1 MSKVPAGS
9 RQAIVVDGASMN
21 TTYARLSAYQRTTD
35 GGWHRVLGPVPARI
49 GSNGFSWNHQEGVPS
64 TPIGVFTLPLAFG
77 YADPG
82 TKMSW
87 RTSTTDSVWVDD
99 PNSASYDT
107 WQTKTGN
114 DPWKSAEQLHIDV
127 YRLALWIN
135 VNPSHTP
142 GAGSAYFVHLPVSGA
157 TAGCVAIDETSLRWL
172 LGWLDPA
179 AQPRMVMGPDSVL
192 NQ

>member
-21 TTYARLSAYQRTTD
+21 TTYASLSAYQRTAD

-107 WQTKTGN
+107 WQTKTSN

>member
-49 GSNGFSWNHQEGVPS
+49 GSAGFSWDHREGVPA
-64 TPIGVFTLPLAFG
+64 TAIGVFTLPLAFG
-77 YADPG
+77 WADPG
-82 TKMSW
+82 TKMAW
-87 RTSTTDSVWVDD
+87 RTATTDSMWVDD
-99 PNSASYDT
+99 PTSAYYDT
-107 WQTKTGN
+107 WQTAPANGR
-114 DPWKSAEQLHIDV
+114 WVSAEQLHISLYQWAV
-127 YRLALWIN
+127 WIN
-135 VNPSHTP
+135 INPNHTP
-142 GAGSAYFVHLPVSGA
+142 YAGSAVFLHLLGAGS
-157 TAGCVAIDETSLRWL
+157 TAGCVSVDQTSLLWL

-179 AQPRMVMGPDSVL
+179 AQPRMVIGPDSVL